1 MCQSDLWTLFSCGI
15 KGAADYP
22 PLGSLH
28 APPDKLVIYGLLH
41 VDPRTCCAALAGVE
55 EHALVGLFHSHVHW
69 DEGEFSYT
77 SPTSL
82 KRCSHLEAE
91 EITVLCLAC
100 YYVAE
105 VSSTNLIPDTRD
117 ETLLV
122 HIKG

>member
-1 MCQSDLWTLFSCGI
+1 MRKELLLCQSDLWTLFGCGI

-55 EHALVGLFHSHVHW
+55 EHTLVGLFHSHIHW

-77 SPTSL
+77 SPTNL
-82 KRCSHLEAE
+82 KRCFNLEGE
-91 EITVLCLAC
+91 EI
-100 YYVAE
+100 
-105 VSSTNLIPDTRD
+105 VSYKTSPQPHTPFTGTIQYESDTR
-117 ETLLV
+117 
-122 HIKG
+122 HPR